1 MTRET
6 RTTIEPNDII
16 AVEFECR
23 TCEARLVLKLDKLE
37 ETPVFCSR
45 CQKQW
50 VIHNSDAHGRL
61 HNFLQRMREY
71 SKAQNEPYILRFT
84 IAHDASRDSG
94 DGT

>member
-6 RTTIEPNDII
+6 RTTIEPNDIT

-23 TCEARLVLKLDKLE
+23 KCKARLVAKLDSLKDC
-37 ETPVFCSR
+37 PVFCPR
-45 CQKQW
+45 CQEQW
-50 VIHNSDAHGRL
+50 VIHNSDAHAKL
-61 HNFLQRMREY
+61 HHFLQRMREY
-71 SKAQNEPYILRFT
+71 SEAENEPYILRFT